1 METLDK
7 DLSQLLQIS
16 SEIRRKN
23 FGNTIKFYAPSFLH
37 YKNAYFNVPKNT
49 FPSISITGTS
59 CTLMCKHCNTQL
71 LKTMIS
77 ATTPKKL
84 IDVCRKLSE
93 QGCKGCLI
101 SGGCLP
107 DGSMPLE
114 KFLEAITYVKKEYN
128 LTIAVHTGIIGNKV
142 SNRLKEAGVDSVLID
157 IIGSNQTIKEIYKL
171 DVTVKNYEASLKALH
186 DSKNNFIPH
195 IIVGLHYGKLK
206 GELTA
211 LKMIAKYKPSALVI
225 IALTPLRNTLMK
237 GVKPPTPK
245 DIAKILTTARIMFP
259 DTPIALGCMRPT
271 GKHRF
276 ETDKLAIASGVNA
289 IAFPDDNVIKY
300 AKASGFNIEFLSVCC
315 SQIYEN

>member
-1 METLDK
+1 MQIIDS
-7 DLSQLLQIS
+7 DLNRLLKIS

-37 YKNAYFNVPKNT
+37 YQNAYFNTPKNN

-59 CTLMCKHCNTQL
+59 CTLMCKHCNTQI
-71 LKTMIS
+71 LKTMIP

-84 IDVCRKLSE
+84 IEVCRRLNE
-93 QGCKGCLI
+93 QGSKGCLI

-107 DGSMPLE
+107 DGSMPIE
-114 KFLEAITYVKKEYN
+114 KFLGAITQVKKEYD
-128 LTIAVHTGIIGNKV
+128 LTIALHTGIISHKV
-142 SNRLKEAGVDSVLID
+142 ANGLKEAGVDSVLID
-157 IIGSNQTIKEIYKL
+157 IIGSDDTIKEIYKL

-186 DSKNNFIPH
+186 DSKHHFIPH
-195 IIVGLHYGKLK
+195 VIVGLHYGKLK

-237 GVKPPTPK
+237 GVKPPTSQ
-245 DIAKILTTARIMFP
+245 DIAEILTTARIMFP

-271 GKHRF
+271 GKHRI

-289 IAFPDDNVIKY
+289 IAFPDESVIEY
-300 AKASGFNIEFLSVCC
+300 AKASGINIEFLSVCC